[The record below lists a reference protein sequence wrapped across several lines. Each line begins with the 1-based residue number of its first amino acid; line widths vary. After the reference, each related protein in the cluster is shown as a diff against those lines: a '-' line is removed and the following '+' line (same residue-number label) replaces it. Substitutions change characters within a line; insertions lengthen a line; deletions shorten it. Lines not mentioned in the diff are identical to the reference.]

1 MSNISSDELING
13 AKVSFQNK
21 LDDGLSEAQAL
32 ESVIENVVDELSSL
46 DLPQNY
52 LTESST
58 LLLSNYKDAINEGHS
73 ALEALDISIGK
84 LYQDIEKNEDTT
96 KFSESNINLDFAVTG
111 DSPRLELMNEAMSKG
126 LSVEDAIKYVSS
138 KLNENSNEFGPPT
151 LAEFNKMSNE
161 TSKTAYEKENQE
173 INKIEAT
180 MDAEA
185 NKKINDNTL
194 SDKNVIDR
202 NNLQNESNFDN
213 KDDEIS

>member
-32 ESVIENVVDELSSL
+32 ESVIENVVNELSSL
-46 DLPQNY
+46 DLPQNF

-126 LSVEDAIKYVSS
+126 LSVQDAIKYVNS

-151 LAEFNKMSNE
+151 FAEFNKTNNDS
-161 TSKTAYEKENQE
+161 SKTALQKENQE

-185 NKKINDNTL
+185 NKQINDNTL
-194 SDKNVIDR
+194 SDKTIIDE
-202 NNLQNESNFDN
+202 NDLQNESSLSS

>member
-1 MSNISSDELING
+1 MSNISSDEIINE
-13 AKVSFQNK
+13 AKVSFQSK
-21 LDDGLSEAQAL
+21 LDEGLSEVQAL
-32 ESVIENVVDELSSL
+32 ESVIDNVVSELSNL
-46 DLPQNY
+46 DLPPNF
-52 LTESST
+52 LTESAT
-58 LLLSNYKDAINEGHS
+58 LLINNYKDAVEDGHS

-111 DSPRLELMNEAMSKG
+111 DSSRLELMNEAMSKG
-126 LSVEDAIKYVSS
+126 LSVEDAIKYVNSQ
-138 KLNENSNEFGPPT
+138 LNESSNEFGPPT
-151 LAEFNKMSNE
+151 FAEFNKINND
-161 TSKTAYEKENQE
+161 TSQTALQKENQE

-185 NKKINDNTL
+185 NKKFNDDTL
-194 SDKNVIDR
+194 SDKNIIDR

>member
-1 MSNISSDELING
+1 MLNISSDELVNG

-21 LDDGLSEAQAL
+21 LDEGLSEAQAL
-32 ESVIENVVDELSSL
+32 ESVIENVVNELSSL
-46 DLPQNY
+46 DLPQNF

-58 LLLSNYKDAINEGHS
+58 LLVSNYKDAIHEGHS

-126 LSVEDAIKYVSS
+126 LSVEDAIKYVSN

-151 LAEFNKMSNE
+151 FAEFNKINND
-161 TSKTAYEKENQE
+161 TTQTALEKENQE

-185 NKKINDNTL
+185 NKQINDNTL
-194 SDKNVIDR
+194 SNKNVIDR
-202 NNLQNESNFDN
+202 NDLQNESNLDN

>member
-21 LDDGLSEAQAL
+21 IDDGLTEAQAL
-32 ESVIENVVDELSSL
+32 ESVIDNVVNEISSL
-46 DLPQNY
+46 DLPQNF

-84 LYQDIEKNEDTT
+84 LYQDIEKHEDTT

-111 DSPRLELMNEAMSKG
+111 DSPGLELMNEAMSKG
-126 LSVEDAIKYVSS
+126 LSVEDAIKYVNSQ
-138 KLNENSNEFGPPT
+138 LNESPNEFGPPT
-151 LAEFNKMSNE
+151 FAEFNKINND
-161 TSKTAYEKENQE
+161 TSQTAYEKENQE

-185 NKKINDNTL
+185 NKQINDNTL

-213 KDDEIS
+213 KDDEVG

>member
-32 ESVIENVVDELSSL
+32 ESVIENVVNELSSL
-46 DLPQNY
+46 DLPQNF

-151 LAEFNKMSNE
+151 LAEFNKINND
-161 TSKTAYEKENQE
+161 TSQTAYEKENQE

-185 NKKINDNTL
+185 NKQINDNTL
-194 SDKNVIDR
+194 SDKNAIDR

-213 KDDEIS
+213 KDDEIG

>member
-1 MSNISSDELING
+1 MLNISSDELING

-32 ESVIENVVDELSSL
+32 EKVIDNVVNELSNL
-46 DLPQNY
+46 DLPPNF
-52 LTESST
+52 LTECPT
-58 LLLSNYKDAINEGHS
+58 LLMNSYKDAINGGHS
-73 ALEALDISIGK
+73 AIEALDISIGK
-84 LYQDIEKNEDTT
+84 LYQDIEKNENTT
-96 KFSESNINLDFAVTG
+96 KFSESNINLDFVVTG

-126 LSVEDAIKYVSS
+126 LSVEDAIKYVSN

-151 LAEFNKMSNE
+151 FADFNKINNN
-161 TSKTAYEKENQE
+161 TSQTALEKENQE

-185 NKKINDNTL
+185 NKQINDNTL

-202 NNLQNESNFDN
+202 NHLQNESNFDN